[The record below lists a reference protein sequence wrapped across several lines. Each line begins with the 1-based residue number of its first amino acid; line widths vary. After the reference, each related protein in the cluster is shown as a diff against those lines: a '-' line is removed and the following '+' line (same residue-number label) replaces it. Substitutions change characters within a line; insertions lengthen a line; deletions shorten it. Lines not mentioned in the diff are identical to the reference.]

1 MKLRDVVFLI
11 GSGRLF
17 HNIGAEKEKARSP
30 YVAEFTE
37 GTVKSSLE
45 DERRLRCGW
54 YSCRRDDK

>member
-1 MKLRDVVFLI
+1 MFLI

-17 HNIGAEKEKARSP
+17 HNIGAEKEKTCTP
-30 YVAEFTE
+30 YVAEFTV

-45 DERRLRCGW
+45 DEHRLRCGW

>member
-1 MKLRDVVFLI
+1 MFLI

-17 HNIGAEKEKARSP
+17 HNIGAEKEKTCTP
-30 YVAEFTE
+30 YVAEFTVE
-37 GTVKSSLE
+37 TVKSSLE

>member
-1 MKLRDVVFLI
+1 MFLI

-30 YVAEFTE
+30 YVAEFTV